1 MKPDFR
7 LWKLSP
13 DLLSPSAHAE
23 ESQNVLL
30 GHLIRD
36 LLRREAR
43 RSSAEGGPATS
54 TRLVTAV
61 EALLS
66 RDLSLATDWGDLAC
80 RLAAEGYE
88 LRAEG
93 AGAALYRQSC
103 GRRICDLSA
112 LGVAYQTLARRFG
125 APMPGHPAG

>member
-1 MKPDFR
+1 M
-7 LWKLSP
+7 
-13 DLLSPSAHAE
+13 
-23 ESQNVLL
+23 L

-36 LLRREAR
+36 LFRREAQ
-43 RSSAEGGPATS
+43 RSCAGGTPATS
-54 TRLVTAV
+54 ARLVSAV
-61 EALLS
+61 EALLY

-93 AGAALYRQSC
+93 AGATLYRHSC